1 MQDAARLL
9 DGCGNTPQARE
20 IRGSVQIQAVE
31 LGSHSQATL
40 VFGLSTLNMVSQM
53 PPAPL
58 RKPLGDAGVSA
69 GKPSKFAS
77 ALRYRD
83 RMHITPKRSKNVPAA
98 GLKVACAWVLV
109 SLCGTVQAA
118 SWSETRLIGAALAT
132 PSKTMLIEIRQG
144 SDLSRRMRGLRS
156 QSFESAG
163 GERVAFS
170 AWYGSNWTDMHATW
184 MTQLSANTG
193 VIWGLGTGEQ
203 GRKYTI
209 SPSVKIGFIH
219 RAHISRRTA
228 LTLRATTTLGA
239 RLREKSC
246 TADFGDIGGIQ
257 TVNCRLAASTLEPAE
272 TLRYLFNEKSGDR
285 HQLSV
290 SLNHVF

>member
-1 MQDAARLL
+1 
-9 DGCGNTPQARE
+9 
-20 IRGSVQIQAVE
+20 
-31 LGSHSQATL
+31 
-40 VFGLSTLNMVSQM
+40 
-53 PPAPL
+53 
-58 RKPLGDAGVSA
+58 
-69 GKPSKFAS
+69 
-77 ALRYRD
+77 
-83 RMHITPKRSKNVPAA
+83 
-98 GLKVACAWVLV
+98 
-109 SLCGTVQAA
+109 
-118 SWSETRLIGAALAT
+118 
-132 PSKTMLIEIRQG
+132 MLIEIRQG
-144 SDLSRRMRGLRS
+144 SDLSTRMRGLRG

-170 AWYGSNWTDMHATW
+170 TWYASNWTDMRATW

-219 RAHISRRTA
+219 RAHINRSTA
-228 LTLRATTTLGA
+228 ITLRATTTLGA

-246 TADFGDIGGIQ
+246 TADFGEIGGIQ

-285 HQLSV
+285 HQVSV
-290 SLNHVF
+290 SLNHAF